1 MVMCLKSAE
10 ALTHM
15 IFGDMPQKFDW
26 FPESL
31 LITEKRL
38 DEAAFEGRAGMKAPE
53 IDTVSNGEVGSTY
66 NI

>member
-15 IFGDMPQKFDW
+15 LFGDAPDEFDW

-31 LITEKRL
+31 LITKKRL
-38 DEAAFEGRAGMKAPE
+38 DEAVFEGRAGMKAPE
-53 IDTVSNGEVGSTY
+53 IDPIRNGEVGSTY

>member
-1 MVMCLKSAE
+1 MVLCLKSAE

-15 IFGDMPQKFDW
+15 LFNDAPEKFSW
-26 FPESL
+26 FPESI

-38 DEAAFEGRAGMKAPE
+38 DEVVFEGRKGMKAPE
-53 IDTVSNGEVGSTY
+53 LDTVPNDEVGSTY

>member
-1 MVMCLKSAE
+1 MVLCLKSAE

-15 IFGDMPQKFDW
+15 LFFDRPEKFSW

-38 DEAAFEGRAGMKAPE
+38 GELVFEGRKNMKAP
-53 IDTVSNGEVGSTY
+53 DLDA
-66 NI
+66 

>member
-1 MVMCLKSAE
+1 MCLKSAE

-15 IFGDMPQKFDW
+15 LFNDAAEEFNW

-38 DEAAFEGRAGMKAPE
+38 DEVVFEGRAGMKAPG
-53 IDTVSNGEVGSTY
+53 IDTIQDNEVGSTY

>member
-1 MVMCLKSAE
+1 ML
-10 ALTHM
+10 
-15 IFGDMPQKFDW
+15 FGDTPDKFGW

-38 DEAAFEGRAGMKAPE
+38 AEVVFEGRAGMKAPE